1 MLNSFHPLPD
11 DIADHWHR
19 PLFQNELTGIARLAA
34 RVEADAMRIQ
44 RIPAP
49 TFAEGQRADFVAQRF
64 AALGLADVTRDEMD
78 NVCGRIVGRERG
90 PALMISA
97 HLDTVF
103 GRKVALTLHQESHR
117 LVGPGIGDNSM
128 GVAGLL
134 GLADFL
140 RHRPPRRDLWLVA
153 NVAEEGL
160 GNLTGMRAMV
170 SRLQPLLGG
179 CIVLEGGTLG
189 AIIHRAIGVERHRIM
204 VQTDGGHSWSDF
216 GQPSAIHILS
226 KIVAQISDIHLPET
240 PRTTF
245 NVGMIEGGRSVNTIA
260 PEASALLDLRSENGV
275 ALAALSQQVAEIL
288 ASAPNSQ
295 QLVSSERIG
304 DRPAGAIGKHHP
316 LTQLGCQS
324 LAFLGHDALL
334 TAASTDANIPLSRG
348 IPTICIGVAEGHNA
362 HRTDEWIDRQTI
374 ADGLQHGL
382 LVVRTTEAL
391 LLR

>member
-140 RHRPPRRDLWLVA
+140 RHRKCFPKYRSTRVACATLSVVTSGGSKRLGAAPRIGSPSAVIRSPALPQVRWF
-153 NVAEEGL
+153 
-160 GNLTGMRAMV
+160 RASRSAV
-170 SRLQPLLGG
+170 SRCQW
-179 CIVLEGGTLG
+179 CRM
-189 AIIHRAIGVERHRIM
+189 A
-204 VQTDGGHSWSDF
+204 
-216 GQPSAIHILS
+216 
-226 KIVAQISDIHLPET
+226 
-240 PRTTF
+240 RT
-245 NVGMIEGGRSVNTIA
+245 G
-260 PEASALLDLRSENGV
+260 
-275 ALAALSQQVAEIL
+275 
-288 ASAPNSQ
+288 
-295 QLVSSERIG
+295 
-304 DRPAGAIGKHHP
+304 
-316 LTQLGCQS
+316 
-324 LAFLGHDALL
+324 
-334 TAASTDANIPLSRG
+334 SR
-348 IPTICIGVAEGHNA
+348 
-362 HRTDEWIDRQTI
+362 
-374 ADGLQHGL
+374 
-382 LVVRTTEAL
+382 
-391 LLR
+391 